1 MPYNWNQWEG
11 KTVNDRFPLIR
22 YMGGSERSA
31 VFFTEREDKG
41 RSGTAAIKLIPVAPE
56 NGERQ
61 LSRWEH
67 SGELSH
73 PHLIPL
79 YETGQCEVNGVLLVY
94 VVMECAEENLA
105 QVLPTR
111 ALDAAEARQMLE
123 SVLNVL
129 SYLHSK
135 GFVHGG
141 IKPGNIMASG
151 DQLKVSSDALHRAG
165 EMFEAQ
171 SDRDAYRAPENGAE
185 GQHPAQ
191 PISYASDVW
200 SVGVTLIETLTQR
213 LPAAP
218 AESYRDPL
226 VPVTL
231 PEPFLDIARHC
242 LRREPQ
248 DRWTVDHI
256 SARLLGRAVVPERR
270 PAARRAEPAVRT
282 PQPVVPHAARPA
294 NRNRYAV
301 PFAIG
306 FVLVLASILVG
317 PKLLHR
323 ESEAPQASPVPAEQP
338 APAPATS
345 QQQTPTPAK
354 TPADSSISSLIEE
367 QPGSNTPVPLAASVH
382 PESAPEVATN
392 TAAKMG
398 SDSPARGRVAHQV
411 LPEVLQSARNS
422 IRGTVRVSVKVNV
435 DRSGNV
441 EDAEL
446 ASRGPSKY
454 FARAAVDAAQSWKFN
469 PPKVGGRG
477 VLSSWILE
485 FEFTRDGTNVVPTQ
499 ELP

>member
-1 MPYNWNQWEG
+1 MSYNWNKWEG
-11 KTVNDRFPLIR
+11 QTVNDRFSLIR
-22 YMGGSERSA
+22 YMGGSDRSA
-31 VFFTEREDKG
+31 VFFTEREDHG
-41 RSGTAAIKLIPVAPE
+41 RRGGAAIKLIPIVAE

-67 SGELSH
+67 CAELSH

-79 YETGQCEVNGVLLVY
+79 FETGQCELNGVPLVY

-111 ALDAAEARQMLE
+111 PLDATEARQMLE

-129 SYLHSK
+129 AYLHAK

-151 DQLKVSSDALHRAG
+151 DQLKVSSDALFRAG
-165 EMFEAQ
+165 EILDTQGA
-171 SDRDAYRAPENGAE
+171 RDAYRAPENVAE
-185 GQHPAQ
+185 NHPLAQ

-200 SVGVTLIETLTQR
+200 SLGVTLIETLTQH

-218 AESYRDPL
+218 ADSYRDPI
-226 VPVTL
+226 VPVSL

-256 SARLLGRAVVPERR
+256 SARLSGRAVVPERR
-270 PAARRAEPAVRT
+270 PATRRAEPAVRT
-282 PQPVVPHAARPA
+282 PGPVVPHASRPA
-294 NRNRYAV
+294 KRNQYAL

-306 FVLVLASILVG
+306 FVVVLASIFVA
-317 PKLLHR
+317 PRLLR
-323 ESEAPQASPVPAEQP
+323 RDSETPQSPAVLEQQT
-338 APAPATS
+338 PAPATS
-345 QQQTPTPAK
+345 PQPAPPPAK
-354 TPADSSISSLIEE
+354 VTTDSSKSSLIEDH
-367 QPGSNTPVPLAASVH
+367 PDSHAPVPVPASIH
-382 PESAPEVATN
+382 PEAVEEATN
-392 TAAKMG
+392 IAARVG
-398 SDSPARGRVAHQV
+398 ADLPAHGGVAHQV
-411 LPEVLQSARNS
+411 MPDVLQSARNS

-454 FARAAVDAAQSWKFN
+454 FARVALDAAQSWKFT

-477 VLSSWILE
+477 VLSSWLLE
-485 FEFTRDGTNVVPTQ
+485 FEFTRDATNVVPTQ